1 MISNPGLPR
10 IAPTVARLWPRL
22 FSHWQLLSLVP
33 SLVPRL
39 TAGARVLQLEVGGG
53 ALLSSLARSYPASHF
68 IGLTTATAGER
79 AEGPVKFS
87 SPNLHFKRV
96 ETFDLSRFKDVDL
109 VLALGGLEQQI
120 ALRAI
125 RCMTRGAY
133 FVLREAEADVL
144 RTPRRDGRFGGFYS
158 SGAEGLPEVPGAGD
172 RLQPARLLEMLF
184 AEVQALRLPEDPG
197 FVYYVARAG

>member
-10 IAPTVARLWPRL
+10 LEPTAARSWPRL

-68 IGLTTATAGER
+68 IGLTAGAGGER
-79 AEGPVKFS
+79 TEGPVKFS

-96 ETFDLSRFKDVDL
+96 DTFDLTRFKDVDL
-109 VLALGGLEQQI
+109 VLALGGLEQHI

-125 RCMTRGAY
+125 RCMSRGAY
-133 FVLREAEADVL
+133 FVRREPDAEVL
-144 RTPRRDGRFGGFYS
+144 RAPRRDARFGGFYS
-158 SGAEGLPEVPGAGD
+158 NGAEGLPEVPAGGD